1 MLSLIYSSTLNQ
13 RHKIYKEETKT
24 NKRQCPEPSK
34 EVQVQD
40 PWRQSRLQM
49 EPERLRRNST
59 M

>member
-34 EVQVQD
+34 SGPVPRSVKAVQTPD
-40 PWRQSRLQM
+40 GTRKTTEELY
-49 EPERLRRNST
+49 
-59 M
+59 